1 MRETGHRIRRSDI
14 REKLRFYRF
23 AGETA
28 ILLAIIT
35 GVTMVLSQ
43 IGVLVELEQT
53 IDDIGVAVEDLE
65 HGRVAGRSILV
76 FD

>member
-1 MRETGHRIRRSDI
+1 MATMRETGHRIRRSDI

-28 ILLAIIT
+28 ILLGIIT

-53 IDDIGVAVEDLE
+53 IDDIGVVLPPYN
-65 HGRVAGRSILV
+65 
-76 FD
+76 